1 MIRKVEATDYP
12 RLMEIWESAVSSTH
26 DFLKEEDFLYYKEQL
41 PVYFQHV
48 TLFGFEQEGILIGF
62 MGIAEGN
69 LEMLFVDDNY
79 RGIGIGKRLITYA
92 IGNLQVTKVDVN
104 EQNIQAVGFYKYMG
118 FSIYKRSNLDGEGK
132 EYPILGVGG
141 NDLKQAYV
149 ISNIPDSLKHNAEV
163 KLWIQSQ
170 NENGIFKSSF
180 PVISEYPH
188 QFAVYGTLG
197 LIGFLIPSGYIICQ
211 LLGLYKKWLHID
223 QELFWKVFSLVVGY
237 FGLMVSFIAGTTM
250 QLYLYWIML
259 GTMISLLLSIKNEIL

>member
-1 MIRKVEATDYP
+1 MIRKVKATDYP

-79 RGIGIGKRLITYA
+79 RGIGIGKRLITYS
-92 IGNLQVTKVDVN
+92 IGNLQVTNVDVN

-132 EYPILGVGG
+132 EYPIL
-141 NDLKQAYV
+141 
-149 ISNIPDSLKHNAEV
+149 H
-163 KLWIQSQ
+163 
-170 NENGIFKSSF
+170 
-180 PVISEYPH
+180 
-188 QFAVYGTLG
+188 
-197 LIGFLIPSGYIICQ
+197 
-211 LLGLYKKWLHID
+211 
-223 QELFWKVFSLVVGY
+223 
-237 FGLMVSFIAGTTM
+237 M
-250 QLYLYWIML
+250 QL
-259 GTMISLLLSIKNEIL
+259 